1 MACPAMPADAEV
13 AAEAVVAAAGSA
25 EVEVGSSVETAEVT
39 VRAVLVALGEDAKAV
54 AVAANL

>member
-1 MACPAMPADAEV
+1 MPADAEV